1 MAKSVEYEIKVKD
14 GGSNV
19 IRSVTMAANET
30 EEALGRVA
38 KKASEA
44 GKKLLEM
51 AEFGVV
57 FDTAARA
64 FQNFSNVVS
73 ELATPFN
80 SFEQSMR
87 AANTMAGKSGEEF
100 DAMKEKIVGLSK
112 EIPIA
117 REELANGLYQVISNG
132 VPENNWLDFLEQSAK
147 ASVGGLA
154 DLSEV
159 VKVTS
164 TMIKNYQLDW
174 SNAEAVQDM
183 IQMTAKN
190 GVTSFGELADALPRV
205 SGRAASLGVSMDE
218 LMAVF
223 AATTGS
229 LGNSAEVATKLG
241 AVLTSLTK
249 PSSEATTAAA
259 AMGISFDAA
268 SIKACGGLQNF
279 LTELDASV
287 QAYSAKTGQL
297 SDTIYGQLFGSAEAL
312 SLLNSLN
319 GAQREKFAENVDA
332 MAQSAGSISGSYMEM
347 SNTGEA
353 TAQINKNMTQAFMDA
368 AGAAASA
375 IAPYSDLI
383 ASYGILVISSS
394 EIVTGTIKTIQMIKT
409 LKLSTIALT
418 IAQKTAAIAATVWTG
433 VQKALNLVLT
443 ANPIGIVIAAIAAL
457 VAGIAVA
464 YNKSETFRS
473 ICDQVWAVMKKVA
486 RVIIDQLV
494 EAFKKTVT
502 VIKEAWGYIE
512 KLFGITDDAEETA
525 EATEGQAE
533 ATEKVANASKE
544 AADAVDR
551 LANANK
557 KVATNGLAAKSA
569 NDWKKMSYENLGK
582 AIETQKAQVQQ
593 LSETESAESKKKI
606 ADLKAME
613 SRYKKLGSLLGLT
626 DSNMFDG
633 KSLIQNATS
642 MKALANNVQYY
653 QTQLE
658 KADSTDRKT
667 IQTLT
672 EKIRVTQEAQKAVQT
687 LVASYSRPADLSTL
701 NRLDEEIQYQQSLL
715 GQASESERQAIQQTI
730 EQLERQQKVEKLNLH
745 TAQEI
750 GDIHTWTDLND
761 ELTYYNDKLNLATEE
776 ERADIL
782 RIIEALNRLKQSWD
796 DAAAELKKPGEVGT
810 LNTIRDLNAAV
821 NWYEQ
826 AMQRASGSELTEL
839 GKQKEAYQQKLDA
852 LKRVTMVLEQQ
863 RSLETLNGLS
873 GKTLDMELK
882 LVGLD
887 QIKSNIRSLQ
897 KMLDDTKN
905 PLDDSTR
912 STVQENIATWKK
924 YERQLKKGQ
933 ASYKEVWSSTKNVGS
948 GVQSITQALKSDG
961 KAWDKVTGVVDGAL
975 SVFDGIKD
983 IVKMVQ
989 LLTGATQDQTSAQT
1003 EHAVA
1008 TSIDAAVQ
1016 GEQATATGEAAL
1028 AEGVNEGALSAE
1040 TNTAYEDASAHML
1053 LAASKTM
1060 EAHAEIPFVGIA
1072 IAGGL
1077 IAAMTAILFALP
1089 KFADGGIAYGPT
1101 LGVFGEYAGAASNP
1115 EVVAPLSKLRELI
1128 GSEPDS
1134 IGGKVEFRLKGRRLV
1149 GVLERER
1156 RIQARR

>member
-1 MAKSVEYEIKVKD
+1 
-14 GGSNV
+14 
-19 IRSVTMAANET
+19 
-30 EEALGRVA
+30 
-38 KKASEA
+38 
-44 GKKLLEM
+44 
-51 AEFGVV
+51 
-57 FDTAARA
+57 
-64 FQNFSNVVS
+64 
-73 ELATPFN
+73 
-80 SFEQSMR
+80 
-87 AANTMAGKSGEEF
+87 
-100 DAMKEKIVGLSK
+100 
-112 EIPIA
+112 
-117 REELANGLYQVISNG
+117 
-132 VPENNWLDFLEQSAK
+132 
-147 ASVGGLA
+147 
-154 DLSEV
+154 
-159 VKVTS
+159 
-164 TMIKNYQLDW
+164 
-174 SNAEAVQDM
+174 
-183 IQMTAKN
+183 
-190 GVTSFGELADALPRV
+190 
-205 SGRAASLGVSMDE
+205 
-218 LMAVF
+218 
-223 AATTGS
+223 
-229 LGNSAEVATKLG
+229 
-241 AVLTSLTK
+241 
-249 PSSEATTAAA
+249 
-259 AMGISFDAA
+259 
-268 SIKACGGLQNF
+268 
-279 LTELDASV
+279 
-287 QAYSAKTGQL
+287 
-297 SDTIYGQLFGSAEAL
+297 
-312 SLLNSLN
+312 
-319 GAQREKFAENVDA
+319 
-332 MAQSAGSISGSYMEM
+332 
-347 SNTGEA
+347 
-353 TAQINKNMTQAFMDA
+353 
-368 AGAAASA
+368 
-375 IAPYSDLI
+375 
-383 ASYGILVISSS
+383 
-394 EIVTGTIKTIQMIKT
+394 
-409 LKLSTIALT
+409 
-418 IAQKTAAIAATVWTG
+418 
-433 VQKALNLVLT
+433 
-443 ANPIGIVIAAIAAL
+443 
-457 VAGIAVA
+457 
-464 YNKSETFRS
+464 
-473 ICDQVWAVMKKVA
+473 
-486 RVIIDQLV
+486 
-494 EAFKKTVT
+494 
-502 VIKEAWGYIE
+502 
-512 KLFGITDDAEETA
+512 
-525 EATEGQAE
+525 
-533 ATEKVANASKE
+533 
-544 AADAVDR
+544 
-551 LANANK
+551 
-557 KVATNGLAAKSA
+557 LAAKSA

>member
-1 MAKSVEYEIKVKD
+1 
-14 GGSNV
+14 
-19 IRSVTMAANET
+19 
-30 EEALGRVA
+30 
-38 KKASEA
+38 
-44 GKKLLEM
+44 
-51 AEFGVV
+51 
-57 FDTAARA
+57 
-64 FQNFSNVVS
+64 
-73 ELATPFN
+73 
-80 SFEQSMR
+80 
-87 AANTMAGKSGEEF
+87 
-100 DAMKEKIVGLSK
+100 
-112 EIPIA
+112 
-117 REELANGLYQVISNG
+117 
-132 VPENNWLDFLEQSAK
+132 
-147 ASVGGLA
+147 
-154 DLSEV
+154 
-159 VKVTS
+159 
-164 TMIKNYQLDW
+164 
-174 SNAEAVQDM
+174 
-183 IQMTAKN
+183 
-190 GVTSFGELADALPRV
+190 
-205 SGRAASLGVSMDE
+205 
-218 LMAVF
+218 
-223 AATTGS
+223 
-229 LGNSAEVATKLG
+229 
-241 AVLTSLTK
+241 
-249 PSSEATTAAA
+249 
-259 AMGISFDAA
+259 
-268 SIKACGGLQNF
+268 
-279 LTELDASV
+279 
-287 QAYSAKTGQL
+287 
-297 SDTIYGQLFGSAEAL
+297 
-312 SLLNSLN
+312 
-319 GAQREKFAENVDA
+319 
-332 MAQSAGSISGSYMEM
+332 
-347 SNTGEA
+347 
-353 TAQINKNMTQAFMDA
+353 
-368 AGAAASA
+368 
-375 IAPYSDLI
+375 
-383 ASYGILVISSS
+383 
-394 EIVTGTIKTIQMIKT
+394 
-409 LKLSTIALT
+409 
-418 IAQKTAAIAATVWTG
+418 
-433 VQKALNLVLT
+433 
-443 ANPIGIVIAAIAAL
+443 
-457 VAGIAVA
+457 
-464 YNKSETFRS
+464 
-473 ICDQVWAVMKKVA
+473 MKKVA

>member
-1 MAKSVEYEIKVKD
+1 
-14 GGSNV
+14 
-19 IRSVTMAANET
+19 
-30 EEALGRVA
+30 
-38 KKASEA
+38 
-44 GKKLLEM
+44 
-51 AEFGVV
+51 
-57 FDTAARA
+57 
-64 FQNFSNVVS
+64 
-73 ELATPFN
+73 
-80 SFEQSMR
+80 
-87 AANTMAGKSGEEF
+87 
-100 DAMKEKIVGLSK
+100 
-112 EIPIA
+112 
-117 REELANGLYQVISNG
+117 
-132 VPENNWLDFLEQSAK
+132 
-147 ASVGGLA
+147 
-154 DLSEV
+154 
-159 VKVTS
+159 
-164 TMIKNYQLDW
+164 
-174 SNAEAVQDM
+174 
-183 IQMTAKN
+183 
-190 GVTSFGELADALPRV
+190 
-205 SGRAASLGVSMDE
+205 
-218 LMAVF
+218 
-223 AATTGS
+223 
-229 LGNSAEVATKLG
+229 
-241 AVLTSLTK
+241 
-249 PSSEATTAAA
+249 
-259 AMGISFDAA
+259 
-268 SIKACGGLQNF
+268 
-279 LTELDASV
+279 
-287 QAYSAKTGQL
+287 
-297 SDTIYGQLFGSAEAL
+297 
-312 SLLNSLN
+312 
-319 GAQREKFAENVDA
+319 
-332 MAQSAGSISGSYMEM
+332 
-347 SNTGEA
+347 
-353 TAQINKNMTQAFMDA
+353 
-368 AGAAASA
+368 
-375 IAPYSDLI
+375 
-383 ASYGILVISSS
+383 
-394 EIVTGTIKTIQMIKT
+394 
-409 LKLSTIALT
+409 
-418 IAQKTAAIAATVWTG
+418 
-433 VQKALNLVLT
+433 
-443 ANPIGIVIAAIAAL
+443 
-457 VAGIAVA
+457 
-464 YNKSETFRS
+464 
-473 ICDQVWAVMKKVA
+473 
-486 RVIIDQLV
+486 
-494 EAFKKTVT
+494 
-502 VIKEAWGYIE
+502 
-512 KLFGITDDAEETA
+512 
-525 EATEGQAE
+525 
-533 ATEKVANASKE
+533 
-544 AADAVDR
+544 
-551 LANANK
+551 
-557 KVATNGLAAKSA
+557 
-569 NDWKKMSYENLGK
+569 
-582 AIETQKAQVQQ
+582 
-593 LSETESAESKKKI
+593 
-606 ADLKAME
+606 
-613 SRYKKLGSLLGLT
+613 
-626 DSNMFDG
+626 MFDG